1 MWSVVDMCKV
11 AKNLNCPTCTP
22 PAGVEQGD
30 CLPSH
35 FSSQTINKW
44 LSHNLFSIVC
54 FTSLHSSL
62 VISLCK
68 VAPRSNTKH
77 CLVFLSTKG
86 CDLPYAEITLLDK
99 LSSDTSSSAVDRKVY
114 VNESTISAFK
124 GVFNQKH
131 T

>member
-1 MWSVVDMCKV
+1 MDMGKV
-11 AKNLNCPTCTP
+11 GMHLSRSTRMFPIEVNTSNSLPTC
-22 PAGVEQGD
+22 
-30 CLPSH
+30 L
-35 FSSQTINKW
+35 SSQTINKW